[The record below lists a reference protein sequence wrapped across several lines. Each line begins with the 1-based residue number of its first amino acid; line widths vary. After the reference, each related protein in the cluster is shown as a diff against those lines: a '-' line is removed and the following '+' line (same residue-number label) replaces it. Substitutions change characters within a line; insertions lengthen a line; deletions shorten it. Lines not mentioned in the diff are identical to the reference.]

1 MAKEKTTIVDDTS
14 GENSDKILKKIAEC
28 FDKANDKTFSIIED
42 FISSGYIEN
51 LAKILIYLPEAR
63 RKSALQKLPKEVQEK
78 VSALLDS
85 YSQKKNCDADVLS
98 AVGFVLKKS
107 GFYGAKAARE
117 VLGEKDAL
125 FMAMIRERA
134 GSLFAENPLLSM
146 NLEHHLTSMEI
157 LTQVDDRGVQKWL
170 RDVSNDELAKALKGA
185 SIDVQDKVFRNM
197 SHRAA
202 AMLQEDMEYMG
213 PIRKSDVLESQ
224 KKVIEI
230 LRSLEEKG
238 VIVIS
243 SLYAINSDEMV
254 V

>member
-107 GFYGAKAARE
+107 GFYGAKAAGE

-125 FMAMIRERA
+125 FTAMMRERA

-213 PIRKSDVLESQ
+213 PVRKSDILESQ
-224 KKVIEI
+224 KKVMAI
-230 LRSLEEKG
+230 LKKLEEDG
-238 VIVIS
+238 EIVIS
-243 SLYAINSDEMV
+243 SEMIE
-254 V
+254 

>member
-1 MAKEKTTIVDDTS
+1 MAKEKTTIVDDTR

-125 FMAMIRERA
+125 FMAMMRERA

-213 PIRKSDVLESQ
+213 PVRKSDILESQ
-224 KKVIEI
+224 KKVMAI
-230 LRSLEEKG
+230 LKKLEEDG
-238 VIVIS
+238 EIVIS
-243 SLYAINSDEMV
+243 SEMIE
-254 V
+254 

>member
-125 FMAMIRERA
+125 FMAMMRERA

-170 RDVSNDELAKALKGA
+170 RDVSNDELAKALKDA

-213 PIRKSDVLESQ
+213 PVRKSDILESQ
-224 KKVIEI
+224 KKVMAI
-230 LRSLEEKG
+230 LKKLEEDG
-238 VIVIS
+238 DIVIS
-243 SLYAINSDEMV
+243 SEMIE
-254 V
+254 

>member
-107 GFYGAKAARE
+107 GFYGAKAAGE

-125 FMAMIRERA
+125 FMAKMRERA

-213 PIRKSDVLESQ
+213 PVRKSDILESQ
-224 KKVIEI
+224 KNVMAI
-230 LRSLEEKG
+230 LKKLEEDG
-238 VIVIS
+238 DIVIS
-243 SLYAINSDEMV
+243 SEMIE
-254 V
+254 

>member
-125 FMAMIRERA
+125 FMAMMRERA

-213 PIRKSDVLESQ
+213 PVRKSDILESQ
-224 KKVIEI
+224 KNVMAI
-230 LRSLEEKG
+230 LKKLEEDG
-238 VIVIS
+238 EIVIS
-243 SLYAINSDEMV
+243 SEMIE
-254 V
+254 

>member
-1 MAKEKTTIVDDTS
+1 MAKEKTTIVDDTR

-125 FMAMIRERA
+125 FMAMMRERA

-170 RDVSNDELAKALKGA
+170 RDVSNDELAKALKDA

-213 PIRKSDVLESQ
+213 PVRKSDILESQ
-224 KKVIEI
+224 KKVMAI
-230 LRSLEEKG
+230 LKKLEEDG
-238 VIVIS
+238 EIVIS
-243 SLYAINSDEMV
+243 SEMIE
-254 V
+254 

>member
-1 MAKEKTTIVDDTS
+1 MAKEKTTIVDDTR

-107 GFYGAKAARE
+107 GFYGAKTARE

-125 FMAMIRERA
+125 FMAMMRERA

-170 RDVSNDELAKALKGA
+170 RDVSNDELAKALKDA

-213 PIRKSDVLESQ
+213 PVRKSDILESQ
-224 KKVIEI
+224 KKVMAI
-230 LRSLEEKG
+230 LKKLEEDG
-238 VIVIS
+238 EIVIS
-243 SLYAINSDEMV
+243 SEMIE
-254 V
+254 

>member
-125 FMAMIRERA
+125 FMAKMRERA

-170 RDVSNDELAKALKGA
+170 RDVSNDELAKALKDA

-213 PIRKSDVLESQ
+213 PVRKSDILESQ
-224 KKVIEI
+224 KKVMAI
-230 LRSLEEKG
+230 LKKLEEDG
-238 VIVIS
+238 DIVIS
-243 SLYAINSDEMV
+243 SEMIE
-254 V
+254 

>member
-1 MAKEKTTIVDDTS
+1 MSKEKTTIVDDTS

-125 FMAMIRERA
+125 FMAMMRERA

-185 SIDVQDKVFRNM
+185 SIDVQYKVFRNM

-213 PIRKSDVLESQ
+213 PVRKSDILESQ
-224 KKVIEI
+224 KKVMAI
-230 LRSLEEKG
+230 LKKLEEDG
-238 VIVIS
+238 DIVIS
-243 SLYAINSDEMV
+243 SEMIE
-254 V
+254 

>member
-1 MAKEKTTIVDDTS
+1 MSKEKTTIVDDTR

-125 FMAMIRERA
+125 FMAMMRERA

-213 PIRKSDVLESQ
+213 PVRKSDILESQ
-224 KKVIEI
+224 KNVMAI
-230 LRSLEEKG
+230 LKKLEEDG
-238 VIVIS
+238 EIVIS
-243 SLYAINSDEMV
+243 SEMIE
-254 V
+254 

>member
-28 FDKANDKTFSIIED
+28 FDEANDKTFSIIED

-125 FMAMIRERA
+125 FMAMMRERA

-213 PIRKSDVLESQ
+213 PVRKSDILESQ
-224 KKVIEI
+224 KKVMAI
-230 LRSLEEKG
+230 LKKLEEDG
-238 VIVIS
+238 EIVIS
-243 SLYAINSDEMV
+243 SEMIE
-254 V
+254 

>member
-107 GFYGAKAARE
+107 GFYGANAARE

-125 FMAMIRERA
+125 FMAKMRERA

-213 PIRKSDVLESQ
+213 PVRKSDILESQ
-224 KKVIEI
+224 KKVMAI
-230 LRSLEEKG
+230 LKKLEEDG
-238 VIVIS
+238 DIVIS
-243 SLYAINSDEMV
+243 SEIIE
-254 V
+254 

>member
-1 MAKEKTTIVDDTS
+1 MSKQKTLIVDDTS

-117 VLGEKDAL
+117 VLGEKDAVFMNIMQEKSKDL
-125 FMAMIRERA
+125 F
-134 GSLFAENPLLSM
+134 SVNPLLSM
-146 NLEHHLTSMEI
+146 NLEYYLVNLEI
-157 LTQVDDRGVQKWL
+157 LLEIDDRSIQKFL
-170 RDVSNDELAKALKGA
+170 REISSDELAKALKGA
-185 SIDVQDKVFRNM
+185 SEDVQDKIFRNM
-197 SHRAA
+197 SKRAA

-243 SLYAINSDEMV
+243 SFYAINSNEMV

>member
-1 MAKEKTTIVDDTS
+1 MSKEKTTIVDDTS

-125 FMAMIRERA
+125 FMAMMRERA

-213 PIRKSDVLESQ
+213 PVRKSDILESQ
-224 KKVIEI
+224 KKVMAI
-230 LRSLEEKG
+230 LKKLEEDG
-238 VIVIS
+238 EIVIS
-243 SLYAINSDEMV
+243 SEMIE
-254 V
+254 

>member
-125 FMAMIRERA
+125 FMAKMRERA

-213 PIRKSDVLESQ
+213 PVRKSDILESQ
-224 KKVIEI
+224 KKVMAI
-230 LRSLEEKG
+230 LKKLEEDG
-238 VIVIS
+238 EIVIS
-243 SLYAINSDEMV
+243 SEMIE
-254 V
+254 

>member
-213 PIRKSDVLESQ
+213 PVRKSDILESQ
-224 KKVIEI
+224 KKVMAI
-230 LRSLEEKG
+230 LKKLEEDG
-238 VIVIS
+238 DIVIS
-243 SLYAINSDEMV
+243 SEIIE
-254 V
+254 

>member
-1 MAKEKTTIVDDTS
+1 MSKQKTLIVDDTR

-213 PIRKSDVLESQ
+213 PVRKSDILESQ
-224 KKVIEI
+224 KKVMAI
-230 LRSLEEKG
+230 LKKLEEDG
-238 VIVIS
+238 DIVIS
-243 SLYAINSDEMV
+243 SEIIE
-254 V
+254 

>member
-170 RDVSNDELAKALKGA
+170 RDVSNDELAKALKDA

>member
-125 FMAMIRERA
+125 FMAMMRERA

-213 PIRKSDVLESQ
+213 PVRKSDILESQ
-224 KKVIEI
+224 KKVMAI
-230 LRSLEEKG
+230 LKKLEEDG
-238 VIVIS
+238 EIVIS
-243 SLYAINSDEMV
+243 SEMIE
-254 V
+254 